1 MMGGEFSPLPPPKKE
16 IKMAGEE
23 DTMDRAIYSA
33 MKGGEPYKRYIKTI
47 LGMVFVTVLNPFSGK
62 PEGVNLKGE
71 PDGANTD
78 TFVEIWS
85 PKEDIF
91 FQRMNAGHFNAGNLR
106 LLSESLPEVPRSPND
121 ITNDEIDELL
131 GKKFLALK
139 NKLNQFTAPGPV
151 YRLLRRA
158 EELEKSEKIIA
169 AIKARLAEL
178 ELSIVPKP
186 QE

>member
-1 MMGGEFSPLPPPKKE
+1 
-16 IKMAGEE
+16 MAGDDE
-23 DTMDRAIYSA
+23 TMDRAVYAA

-62 PEGVNLKGE
+62 PEGVNLFGE
-71 PDGANTD
+71 PDGANPK

-91 FQRMNAGHFNAGNLR
+91 FLRMNDGHFKAGNLR
-106 LLSESLPEVPRSPND
+106 LLSETIEPAPRSPNE

-139 NKLNQFTAPGPV
+139 NKLNQFTAVGPV

-158 EELEKSEKIIA
+158 EELDKSEKIVA

-178 ELSIVPKP
+178 ELSAASKP

>member
-1 MMGGEFSPLPPPKKE
+1 
-16 IKMAGEE
+16 MAGNE

-62 PEGVNLKGE
+62 PEGVNLLGE
-71 PDGANTD
+71 PDGANARTY
-78 TFVEIWS
+78 VEIWS

-91 FQRMNAGHFNAGNLR
+91 FQRMNAEHFTAGNLR
-106 LLSESLPEVPRSPND
+106 LLSETLPEAPRSPND
-121 ITNDEIDELL
+121 ITNDEIDEVL

-158 EELEKSEKIIA
+158 EELEKSEKIA
-169 AIKARLAEL
+169 SAIKARLAEL
-178 ELSIVPKP
+178 ELNTVPKP